1 MDLKNQPDWAA
12 LEKRYLLTTA
22 GTIRKHGIDPEADIM
37 EWKLPESHRVFDHLI
52 LKGVFSALL
61 HDPRG

>member
-37 EWKLPESHRVFDHLI
+37 E
-52 LKGVFSALL
+52 
-61 HDPRG
+61 